1 MSPTL
6 VAWTL
11 CRLYK
16 MCIRD
21 RSSPFFI
28 GLNLLCLFWN
38 RISAVIFACCR
49 SSASFLPR
57 SLTTAYRF
65 FDALVP
71 FSGSRGGT
79 CRKHILW
86 RRRFNFQGT
95 QRESPQ
101 QVGSE
106 KACFLTPSLINW
118 ENFFDLYEGTLKISL
133 KSSLLTN
140 WEIFSDLNE
149 KTFENFSA
157 NPSTT

>member
-1 MSPTL
+1 M
-6 VAWTL
+6 
-11 CRLYK
+11 
-16 MCIRD
+16 
-21 RSSPFFI
+21 
-28 GLNLLCLFWN
+28 
-38 RISAVIFACCR
+38 IFTCCR

-57 SLTTAYRF
+57 NLTTAYRF
-65 FDALVP
+65 FGALSSQQVP
-71 FSGSRGGT
+71 YHSLPHSCERSFVSLLLLFPQNLRFCGSPELSGSRGVT